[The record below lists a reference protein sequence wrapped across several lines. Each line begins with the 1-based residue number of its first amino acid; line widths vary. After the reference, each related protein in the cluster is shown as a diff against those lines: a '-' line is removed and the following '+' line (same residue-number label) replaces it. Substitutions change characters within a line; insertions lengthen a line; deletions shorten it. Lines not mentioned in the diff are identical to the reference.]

1 MRDAAKCAWLTSG
14 AGESAVKHRR
24 TLSRA
29 AENKRSEATG
39 AGSMFFFFFSFFSLP
54 YLPCSCTIMHHAGQ
68 ELRELAVEELIKR
81 REVRQCAIS
90 VCSALSSVQM
100 PAGHAWQDIG
110 WIVEG
115 DFDEYV
121 ARPRLLRS
129 PGS

>member
-1 MRDAAKCAWLTSG
+1 
-14 AGESAVKHRR
+14 
-24 TLSRA
+24 
-29 AENKRSEATG
+29 
-39 AGSMFFFFFSFFSLP
+39 
-54 YLPCSCTIMHHAGQ
+54 MHHVGQ

-81 REVRQCAIS
+81 REVCRCATR
-90 VCSALSSVQM
+90 VCSVQM

-121 ARPRLLRS
+121 ARPRLPRS